1 MACHPSWVQSSS
13 TQSILQCVFSEK
25 LKLRPPLIWRI
36 TFCLLTLFYSLP
48 FESIEY
54 LEILVKDYLSSS
66 VDLHLFFDLNDY
78 LKGLKAHL
86 NLGFKWYSSS
96 FGCLT
101 VEKSR
106 WITEHPCSL
115 KRICI
120 SWTLLPSISFQHAF
134 PGRPRSFFQAHLST
148 SSPVLELTFLGSS
161 QEHLVTPELLFSV
174 CLLGDQIKTYNG
186 FPLTAPLIL
195 CLGAYHRSPPPPSSY
210 CT

>member
-101 VEKSR
+101 VEKSH
-106 WITEHPCSL
+106 WITEHPYSPKGICASL
-115 KRICI
+115 GRCFLQ
-120 SWTLLPSISFQHAF
+120 SLSNMLSLEDLDRSSRHTSVLLP
-134 PGRPRSFFQAHLST
+134 LS
-148 SSPVLELTFLGSS
+148 L
-161 QEHLVTPELLFSV
+161 
-174 CLLGDQIKTYNG
+174 NW
-186 FPLTAPLIL
+186 
-195 CLGAYHRSPPPPSSY
+195 PS
-210 CT
+210 